1 MIKDQTILLLHG
13 ANSVGNE
20 WVNFENEF
28 KKLGNK
34 VVKPILRHHRLGLNG
49 SEELGN
55 TSIFDYVADI
65 EETIKKLK
73 QKPIIIGHSMGG
85 LIALILCSRG
95 YGKLGIFIT
104 PAAPKGINAIT
115 FSVLK
120 IFFRN
125 LFRWKFWSKPIPPN
139 FPAAF
144 YGVFHDFDRK
154 RAFNIFN
161 RSCSAESGRALCEI
175 GFPYFFSPSP
185 TDINAEG
192 IKCPTL
198 IIGAGRDR
206 ITPVQI
212 SKKLKKKLGER
223 SELIIFQKFSHY
235 IMEGKEFSTIFQY
248 ILKWIKK
255 NKINL

>member
-20 WVNFENEF
+20 WKNFENAF
-28 KKLGNK
+28 QKLGNK
-34 VVKPILRHHRLGLNG
+34 VVKPTLRHHKLGHIG
-49 SEELGN
+49 SKELGN
-55 TSIFDYVADI
+55 TSIFDYVSDI
-65 EETIKKLK
+65 EKIIKKLK

-95 YGKLGIFIT
+95 HGKLGIFIT

-125 LFRWKFWSKPIPPN
+125 LFRWKFWSNPVPPN
-139 FPAAF
+139 FSSAF
-144 YGVFHDFDRK
+144 YGVFHDFK
-154 RAFNIFN
+154 RNKALNIFN
-161 RSCSAESGRALCEI
+161 NSCSAESGRALCEI
-175 GFPYFFSPSP
+175 GFPFFFSPSP
-185 TDINAEG
+185 TKINEEG

-212 SKKLKKKLGER
+212 SKKLKKKLREK
-223 SELIIFQKFSHY
+223 SELIIFKNFSHY
-235 IMEGKEFSTIFQY
+235 IMEGKEFSVIFDY

-255 NKINL
+255 NDLNM